1 MWGIIKRMGG
11 DRRQWE
17 YPVMVFE
24 EETAGERRKLRLWPN
39 NLQVFIVKKI
49 HRKEKINNFE
59 STFL

>member
-24 EETAGERRKLRLWPN
+24 EETAVAN
-39 NLQVFIVKKI
+39 
-49 HRKEKINNFE
+49 KEKAEIMAK
-59 STFL
+59 